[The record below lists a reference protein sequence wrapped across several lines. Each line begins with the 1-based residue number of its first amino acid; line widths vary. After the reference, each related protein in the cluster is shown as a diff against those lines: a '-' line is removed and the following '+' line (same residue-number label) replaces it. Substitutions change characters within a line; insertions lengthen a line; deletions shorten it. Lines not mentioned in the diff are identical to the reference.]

1 MRLLAGQSLPLNA
14 NESCSHGSGS
24 YKQDLFSP
32 WSFPYEDWGDW
43 LRLVCLPEE
52 SQGQSSADS
61 SPKERIGLRMS
72 SSVLHVNKQLPRSPR
87 TVVAIL
93 EGAGLR
99 HLLENI
105 KCQAGVQT
113 VFKCFKMQITT
124 GFKFFPPLVKTKV
137 KAGLPKSHRAAG
149 LYFWGLAW
157 AASVAKK
164 G

>member
-1 MRLLAGQSLPLNA
+1 
-14 NESCSHGSGS
+14 
-24 YKQDLFSP
+24 
-32 WSFPYEDWGDW
+32 
-43 LRLVCLPEE
+43 
-52 SQGQSSADS
+52 
-61 SPKERIGLRMS
+61 MS
-72 SSVLHVNKQLPRSPR
+72 SSVLHVYKQLPRSPR

-124 GFKFFPPLVKTKV
+124 GFKFSFPPLVKTKV

-164 G
+164 KG

>member
-1 MRLLAGQSLPLNA
+1 
-14 NESCSHGSGS
+14 
-24 YKQDLFSP
+24 
-32 WSFPYEDWGDW
+32 
-43 LRLVCLPEE
+43 
-52 SQGQSSADS
+52 
-61 SPKERIGLRMS
+61 MS
-72 SSVLHVNKQLPRSPR
+72 SSVLHVYKQLPRSTR

-124 GFKFFPPLVKTKV
+124 GFKFSFPPLVKTKV

-164 G
+164 RDKVDGPISD